1 MPQSKSKPLIQ
12 RLFPHLPVLDEAAQ
26 QRLAHEVT
34 SANLL
39 RFRRLT
45 AVIVAAHL
53 LTALIYLPS
62 MLRGTATHW
71 QRDQAIVQTLLAAS
85 ILGAAALARH
95 WAHASIARKS
105 AFGFW
110 LTVSYLL
117 GATAASGL
125 DVGAGN
131 SPVTYLLLSFA
142 AGLVVLLPPVE
153 ALIAAAI
160 GIVAM
165 IAGIYHFVPAAN
177 PDRAMSV
184 SADAIGFCLIGWGIG
199 RIRYLQEVHSFLLT
213 QQLAQ
218 QQAELAEAFQQHRR
232 YSEQL
237 EKAKAE
243 LERMVECDGLTGA
256 ASRRKLFSVGQAWQG
271 ALAIIDIDF
280 FKNVNDSHG
289 HDVGDLVL
297 IELVRRLQVTA
308 PAGSLVARLGGE
320 EFVVLLPFAKV
331 PEIEAATEALRDAV
345 AVEPVATPHARLAI
359 TVSIGWAPVGGFG
372 QPDLGGALLLAD
384 EGLYSA
390 KHAGR
395 NRIGPSPYLRQRS
408 ISSIAKSAAG

>member
-1 MPQSKSKPLIQ
+1 M
-12 RLFPHLPVLDEAAQ
+12 PVLDEAAQ

-34 SANLL
+34 GANLL
-39 RFRRLT
+39 RFRRLA
-45 AVIVAAHL
+45 AVIVTAHV
-53 LTALIYLPS
+53 LTVLIYLPS
-62 MLRGTATHW
+62 ILSGTATHW

-85 ILGAAALARH
+85 ILGAAAWARRWQH
-95 WAHASIARKS
+95 VSIARKS
-105 AFGFW
+105 AFCFW
-110 LTVSYLL
+110 LTVAYLL
-117 GATAASGL
+117 GATVASGL

-142 AGLVVLLPPVE
+142 AGLVVLLPSVE
-153 ALIAAAI
+153 ALVAAAI

-165 IAGIYHFVPAAN
+165 VASIHHFVPDAD

-199 RIRYLQEVHSFLLT
+199 RIRYLQEVHSFLLN

-218 QQAELAEAFQQHRR
+218 QQSELAEAFLQQRR

-243 LERMVECDGLTGA
+243 LERIVECDGLTGA

-271 ALAIIDIDF
+271 GLVIIDIDF
-280 FKNVNDSHG
+280 FKNVNDTHG

-297 IELVRRLQVTA
+297 IELVRRLQVAA
-308 PAGSLVARLGGE
+308 PVGSLVARLGGE
-320 EFVVLLPFAKV
+320 EFVVLLPFAAV
-331 PEIEAATEALRDAV
+331 PEIEAAAEALRDVV
-345 AVEPVATPHARLAI
+345 AAAPVVTPHAPLAI
-359 TVSIGWAPVGGFG
+359 TVSIGWAPVGGLG
-372 QPDLGGALLLAD
+372 QPDLEAALLLAD

-390 KHAGR
+390 KRAGR
-395 NRIGPSPYLRQRS
+395 NRVGPSPYLRQRS
-408 ISSIAKSAAG
+408 VSSIAKAAVA